1 MLFLAILVV
10 PIALALAIIAGWP
23 RTTAPLVWAV
33 AIVAVGSLYVL
44 VSGFC
49 IGYTALETIR
59 SGPGDLPLVYR
70 VAMVALFAG
79 TPFFLGIILIRTGVR
94 RIRRRKMPA
103 DPDIF
108 S

>member
-1 MLFLAILVV
+1 MLYLAILFV
-10 PIALALAIIAGWP
+10 PIALALAIVAGWP
-23 RTTAPLVWAV
+23 RKTAPLVWAV

-59 SGPGDLPLVYR
+59 SGPGDFPLVYEIG
-70 VAMVALFAG
+70 MVAVFG
-79 TPFFLGIILIRTGVR
+79 GIPFVLGIVLIRMGLR
-94 RIRRRKMPA
+94 RIRRRGLPA
-103 DPDIF
+103 DPDVF